1 MKITIGS
8 KRPPIVYY
16 LKLLILGLQDVLQL
30 FDRPRDLPRDRN
42 RAHVRP
48 WCSTSALDD
57 CLMFFLRI
65 PSGHDIYIICI
76 YLHQHERLFS

>member
-16 LKLLILGLQDVLQL
+16 LKLPILGQQG
-30 FDRPRDLPRDRN
+30 PRDLPRDRN

-57 CLMFFLRI
+57 CLMFCFLRI
-65 PSGHDIYIICI
+65 PSGHDIYRYV
-76 YLHQHERLFS
+76 YLH